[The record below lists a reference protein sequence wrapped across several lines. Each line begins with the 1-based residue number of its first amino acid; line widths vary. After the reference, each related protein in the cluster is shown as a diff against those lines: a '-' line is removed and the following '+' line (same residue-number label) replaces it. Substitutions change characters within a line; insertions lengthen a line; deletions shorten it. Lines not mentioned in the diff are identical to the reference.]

1 MSQSVRRP
9 AAQRT
14 QGSEKESQGKVFV
27 AYMRRYAGAL
37 QTFLTELE
45 IKFARV
51 RDIIGPNVDQSGTF
65 TQKFTDYPADA
76 MAARTQAAEKL
87 LKELYPNHTEITP
100 LMTRFCRFL
109 GGLGSHGSIGY
120 AGSAWDAKKLYR
132 CFDTRLSSQRLSN
145 TRILPS
151 AMRVESIVFRD
162 LMPICKSMVR
172 IRG

>member
-1 MSQSVRRP
+1 MKMQATPAFPASWSKVRLKYAVSTVQMMYEASIPLTEMSQSVRRP

-27 AYMRRYAGAL
+27 AYMRRYAGVL

-87 LKELYPNHTEITP
+87 L
-100 LMTRFCRFL
+100 
-109 GGLGSHGSIGY
+109 
-120 AGSAWDAKKLYR
+120 
-132 CFDTRLSSQRLSN
+132 
-145 TRILPS
+145 
-151 AMRVESIVFRD
+151 
-162 LMPICKSMVR
+162 
-172 IRG
+172 